1 MFDNAKKGIK
11 KIYKAEIL
19 SIIATIIAIVAAV
32 ILIVLGSFAKNGE
45 VSSTDV
51 ISTLSIIIAAILAVI
66 AYVLN
71 IVGIGNASKDSEDFK
86 NALYTTIAALV
97 VSVVAGI
104 LSTKGSSMANA
115 LSVSENILEMLAA
128 YYVINGCIGIAK
140 KLSNSDLEQYGNK
153 SMKLFLTVWILSVV
167 VDVIGKIFGSKATV
181 VAGIIG
187 IIAMVLA
194 LVSYVVYLKLLN
206 KTINAI

>member
-19 SIIATIIAIVAAV
+19 SIIATIVTIVAAV
-32 ILIVLGSFAKNGE
+32 ILLAMGSYVKNGE
-45 VSSTDV
+45 VNSTDV
-51 ISTLSIIIAAILAVI
+51 ISTLSIIIAVILAVV

-86 NALYTTIAALV
+86 NALYMTIAALI

-140 KLSNSDLEQYGNK
+140 KLANSELEKYGNK

-167 VDVIGKIFGSKATV
+167 FDVVGKIFGSKAAI
-181 VAGIIG
+181 AGIVG
-187 IIAMVLA
+187 IVAMVLA

-206 KTINAI
+206 KTINAL